1 MEYISHQNTNMNKL
15 DIIRSY
21 IAYLQEGDMD
31 KVIGLFSNENTVSS
45 PVYGDMPAQEFY
57 VKLASDTAE
66 SILQLHSILH
76 DNLTDTYAV
85 YFNYKWRVSNGDLI
99 DFDVVDIIEF
109 DKKSKIKSLKIIYDA
124 SKTKD
129 RVGR

>member
-1 MEYISHQNTNMNKL
+1 
-15 DIIRSY
+15 
-21 IAYLQEGDMD
+21 MD
-31 KVIGLFSNENTVSS
+31 KVIGLFSIENTVRS

-57 VKLASDTAE
+57 TILASDTDE

-76 DNLTDTYAV
+76 DNHTDTYAV